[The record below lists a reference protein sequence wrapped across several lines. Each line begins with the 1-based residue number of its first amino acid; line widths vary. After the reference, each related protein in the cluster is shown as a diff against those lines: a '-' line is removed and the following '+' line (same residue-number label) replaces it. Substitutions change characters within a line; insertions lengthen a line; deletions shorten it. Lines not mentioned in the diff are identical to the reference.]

1 MPLPATRVTAEA
13 QEFKELERHF
23 RRSALLRQALTH
35 SSAGG
40 AVNGQRLEFLGDAVV
55 ELSVRQNLL
64 RRYPDASEGDLTRL
78 KIDLVR
84 GSTLARCA
92 DRLGL
97 RGMIITG
104 RDFAEPDIPD
114 SMAADAYEAVVGA
127 LFLDRGFQ
135 VAGDFVERT
144 LLALEGCS
152 SCGDP
157 KSRLQEYCQGR
168 GMPRPEYV
176 TEEVLG
182 PSHSP
187 LYHVKVLVNGE
198 VLGRG
203 NAPGR
208 KNSEMAAAEQAL
220 KALEGED

>member
-1 MPLPATRVTAEA
+1 MTADA
-13 QEFKELERHF
+13 HGYKELERHF

-35 SSAGG
+35 SSANG
-40 AVNGQRLEFLGDAVV
+40 ALNGQRFEFLGDAVV
-55 ELSVRQNLL
+55 ELAVRNSLI
-64 RRYPDASEGDLTRL
+64 RRYPSAAEGDLTKL

-84 GSTLARCA
+84 GTTLARCA

-97 RGMIITG
+97 RDMIITG
-104 RDFAEPDIPD
+104 RDFSEPEIPD

-127 LFLDRGFQ
+127 LFLDQGFDA
-135 VAGDFVERT
+135 AGDFVERT
-144 LLALEGCS
+144 LLAEEGCS
-152 SCGDP
+152 ISGDP
-157 KSRLQEYCQGR
+157 KSRLQEFCQGR
-168 GMPRPEYV
+168 GMPRPQYV
-176 TEEVLG
+176 TEEILG

-187 LYHVKVLVNGE
+187 VYGVKVFVNGK